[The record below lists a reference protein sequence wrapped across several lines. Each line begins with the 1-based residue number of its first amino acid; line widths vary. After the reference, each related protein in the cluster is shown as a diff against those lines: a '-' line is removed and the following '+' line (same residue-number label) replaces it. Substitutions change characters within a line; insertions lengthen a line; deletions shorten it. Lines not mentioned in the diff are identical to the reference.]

1 MHPPQ
6 SASSGQSTYLQPD
19 AQTKENP
26 LNAIKLTPKE
36 KEVLAWGAQG
46 KTSWEIALILKCTES
61 GVNFHFSNIRLKFG
75 VSSRSAALIKATAL
89 GLVTP
94 F

>member
-1 MHPPQ
+1 MHQSQ
-6 SASSGQSTYLQPD
+6 SATNGQSAPPLSNGD
-19 AQTKENP
+19 VKES
-26 LNAIKLTPKE
+26 LICALKLTPKE

-75 VSSRSAALIKATAL
+75 VSTRSAALIKATAL

>member
-1 MHPPQ
+1 MHQ
-6 SASSGQSTYLQPD
+6 THSTSNGQL
-19 AQTKENP
+19 ARRTKPAEHQESNDI
-26 LNAIKLTPKE
+26 AIKLTPKE
-36 KEVLAWGAQG
+36 KEVLAWGAMG

-75 VSSRSAALIKATAL
+75 VSTRASALIKATAL

-94 F
+94 Y

>member
-1 MHPPQ
+1 MHQPQ
-6 SASSGQSTYLQPD
+6 SATSGQSTYLQPD
-19 AQTKENP
+19 AQTKENA
-26 LNAIKLTPKE
+26 LSAIKLNPKE

-61 GVNFHFSNIRLKFG
+61 GVNFHFGNIRLKFG
-75 VSSRSAALIKATAL
+75 VSTRSAALIKATAL

>member
-1 MHPPQ
+1 MHQPQ

-36 KEVLAWGAQG
+36 REVLAWGAQG

-61 GVNFHFSNIRLKFG
+61 GINFHFSNIRLKFG

>member
-1 MHPPQ
+1 MHRPQ
-6 SASSGQSTYLQPD
+6 SAISGQSTYLKPD
-19 AQTKENP
+19 ARTKENP
-26 LNAIKLTPKE
+26 LSAIKLTPKE

-61 GVNFHFSNIRLKFG
+61 GVNFHFGNIRLKFG

>member
-1 MHPPQ
+1 M
-6 SASSGQSTYLQPD
+6 
-19 AQTKENP
+19 
-26 LNAIKLTPKE
+26 
-36 KEVLAWGAQG
+36 GAQG

-61 GVNFHFSNIRLKFG
+61 GVNFHFGNIRLKFG
-75 VSSRSAALIKATAL
+75 VSTRSAALIKATAL